1 MCNSAM
7 HKCAMHKCAM
17 SAACGSG
24 NRFELKVKTM
34 KKLLVLSIAA
44 LVVLSLESAVWAQ
57 GEWGNLK
64 GRIKVEGTVPA
75 ATAEEIDKDQAICMK
90 DGVKPLDDNLV
101 VDKDGNLRDVF
112 VMMLL
117 KPGSDPKVHPSYE
130 EKKAKELVLDN
141 VNCRFVPHAIVVRTG
156 QKLTLK
162 NSDDVGHNCH
172 IVTMKNEE
180 NVNLA
185 QHGSV
190 DVKLKS
196 ADKTPGNVVCD
207 IHKWMDA
214 VVLVRDEPYAAVT
227 DAEGNFVIENLPAG
241 KWTFQFWH
249 KKGGYLAGLTVG
261 KEKTG
266 KRGEIEVEIKNGET
280 FDFGQLLV
288 PAANLNK

>member
-1 MCNSAM
+1 
-7 HKCAMHKCAM
+7 M

-117 KPGSDPKVHPSYE
+117 KPGSDPKVHPSYDWMMLGPE
-130 EKKAKELVLDN
+130 NGKSFILETPVDPIDLFPNYASEHPKKTVQTGSKET
-141 VNCRFVPHAIVVRTG
+141 IVG
-156 QKLTLK
+156 
-162 NSDDVGHNCH
+162 
-172 IVTMKNEE
+172 TMKKSKRPLII
-180 NVNLA
+180 NL
-185 QHGSV
+185 
-190 DVKLKS
+190 
-196 ADKTPGNVVCD
+196 
-207 IHKWMDA
+207 
-214 VVLVRDEPYAAVT
+214 
-227 DAEGNFVIENLPAG
+227 
-241 KWTFQFWH
+241 
-249 KKGGYLAGLTVG
+249 KK
-261 KEKTG
+261 
-266 KRGEIEVEIKNGET
+266 
-280 FDFGQLLV
+280 
-288 PAANLNK
+288 